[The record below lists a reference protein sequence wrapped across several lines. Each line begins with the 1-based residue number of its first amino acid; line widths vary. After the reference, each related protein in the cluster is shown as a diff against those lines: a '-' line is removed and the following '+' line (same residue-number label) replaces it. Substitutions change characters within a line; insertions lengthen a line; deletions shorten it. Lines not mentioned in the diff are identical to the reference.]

1 MCRFQAAAARPAAE
15 EARALLAHTV
25 LAHVAA
31 PGFNF
36 HVKALYLAVML
47 RRVLQAERDRGAV
60 DDPDYYGNKRL
71 ELAGSLLAL
80 MFEDL
85 FKRFNWE
92 LKSIADK
99 VIPKIKAAQFDVV
112 KHMRP
117 DLIANGLFT
126 AISSVSILPDKV
138 THNVIHKDGIQ
149 LFISNLLLS
158 FSIEEVGFQFIYLF
172 NIEM

>member
-1 MCRFQAAAARPAAE
+1 M
-15 EARALLAHTV
+15 V
-25 LAHVAA
+25 
-31 PGFNF
+31 
-36 HVKALYLAVML
+36 
-47 RRVLQAERDRGAV
+47 RRVIDAECNKTAI

-99 VIPKIKAAQFDVV
+99 IIPKVKAAPFDVV

-117 DLIANGLFT
+117 DLIANGLFA
-126 AISSVSILPDKV
+126 AISTVSGC
-138 THNVIHKDGIQ
+138 NVYVFFFSMNCDDFDNFLGLFPIHI
-149 LFISNLLLS
+149 
-158 FSIEEVGFQFIYLF
+158 
-172 NIEM
+172 

>member
-1 MCRFQAAAARPAAE
+1 MVKRVIDAE
-15 EARALLAHTV
+15 TNKSAI
-25 LAHVAA
+25 
-31 PGFNF
+31 
-36 HVKALYLAVML
+36 
-47 RRVLQAERDRGAV
+47 
-60 DDPDYYGNKRL
+60 DDPDYYGNKRM

-92 LKSIADK
+92 LKSIADN

-126 AISSVSILPDKV
+126 AISTVS
-138 THNVIHKDGIQ
+138 
-149 LFISNLLLS
+149 
-158 FSIEEVGFQFIYLF
+158 
-172 NIEM
+172 

>member
-1 MCRFQAAAARPAAE
+1 ME
-15 EARALLAHTV
+15 NY
-25 LAHVAA
+25 
-31 PGFNF
+31 NF
-36 HVKALYLAVML
+36 YVKAIYLAIMVK
-47 RRVLQAERDRGAV
+47 RVIEAETNKAAI

-99 VIPKIKAAQFDVV
+99 IIPKVKAAPFDVV

-117 DLIANGLFT
+117 DLIANGLFA
-126 AISSVSILPDKV
+126 AISTVSTIFIIIMLSIV
-138 THNVIHKDGIQ
+138 FRFLNRVLVNLICIFFRVIGQSRDLKWRGTA
-149 LFISNLLLS
+149 
-158 FSIEEVGFQFIYLF
+158 
-172 NIEM
+172 